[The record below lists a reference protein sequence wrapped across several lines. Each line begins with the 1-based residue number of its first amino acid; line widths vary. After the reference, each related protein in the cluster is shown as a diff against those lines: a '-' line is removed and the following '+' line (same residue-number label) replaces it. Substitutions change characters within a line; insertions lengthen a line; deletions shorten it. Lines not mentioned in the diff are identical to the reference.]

1 MTAPTIGSRPYH
13 HAAAK
18 AVSRMLRH
26 PESRRDEAF
35 SRRFLIIPNV
45 DGKLTVHFGVD
56 LHPDANKRK
65 DVILCLLDNY
75 RRP

>member
-1 MTAPTIGSRPYH
+1 
-13 HAAAK
+13 
-18 AVSRMLRH
+18 MLRH